1 MKLSKL
7 KFILM
12 ASLLIASLVNYHSFV
27 FAQTDSN
34 ILYFNESLVTE
45 EQVLEEIAEPVG
57 KNDAKFSVPQRI
69 YENAYY
75 IDGKITVI
83 QPENMKE
90 VTQKIRTRSAGNKQA
105 DEYVSDCF
113 VTFSIKEKDL
123 SAEEKSAL
131 GIEQSK
137 NSAILPRRALQ
148 FTDEDWDGSFAMKVR
163 YTVYYSKLDSYGN
176 LVNLYSF
183 HDSYGKVVSCATSE
197 GITPTRGDFYVSL
210 YGLAYNLNTNQYL
223 GLNSHSDSGSVY
235 NPQVGEAYAYQFDLG
250 PDYIYYQ
257 VTDAHTCGTSWTV
270 YATRGVTASVGFN
283 P

>member
-1 MKLSKL
+1 M
-7 KFILM
+7 LM
-12 ASLLIASLVNYHSFV
+12 ISLLISSLVSYNSFV
-27 FAQTDSN
+27 FAQTESN
-34 ILYFNESLVTE
+34 VLYFNEWLVTD
-45 EQVLEEIAEPVG
+45 EQALEEIAEPIG
-57 KNDAKFSVPQRI
+57 KNNAKFSVPQSI

-75 IDGKITVI
+75 NNGKITVI

-90 VTQKIRTRSAGNKQA
+90 VTQKIRTKSVGNERA

-113 VTFSIKEKDL
+113 VTFNIKEKDL
-123 SAEEKSAL
+123 SAEEKSTL
-131 GIEQSK
+131 GMDQSK
-137 NSAILPRRALQ
+137 SSAILPRRALQ
-148 FTDEDWDGSFAMKVR
+148 YTNEDWDDSFAMKVR
-163 YTVYYSKLDSYGN
+163 YTVYYSRLDSYGN

-183 HDSYGKVVSCATSE
+183 HDSYGKVVSCTASE

-223 GLNSHSDSGSVY
+223 GLSSHSDSGSVY

-257 VTDAHTCGTSWTV
+257 VTDSHTCGTSWTV
-270 YATRGVTASVGFN
+270 YATRGVTAFVDFN